1 MAGGATALCVT
12 GWGEAAVKACAGL
25 PRHDPWLN
33 KCPRVELLRLRA
45 AEARLS
51 SAPYKAVWWLSTALR
66 GQYEVVPDV
75 ATGAV

>member
-45 AEARLS
+45 AEAQTQLCSLQSRLV
-51 SAPYKAVWWLSTALR
+51 AVHRSQGTM
-66 GQYEVVPDV
+66 
-75 ATGAV
+75 